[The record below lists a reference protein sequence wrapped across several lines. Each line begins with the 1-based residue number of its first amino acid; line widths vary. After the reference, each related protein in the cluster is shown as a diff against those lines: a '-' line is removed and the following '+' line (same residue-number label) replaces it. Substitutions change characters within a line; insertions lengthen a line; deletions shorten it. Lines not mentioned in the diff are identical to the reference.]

1 MTATKRGA
9 KPGHPYFGG
18 KWPQGGPPR
27 TAASWRRHPDWFT
40 TKEAA
45 SYLQCSVS
53 KILAGRSDGSLRAV
67 KKTWQRGPY
76 WYHAYFFAKG
86 DLDKWNISNHF
97 KSASGELLPLL
108 GRLPLDIR
116 KLNPLRK
123 WRKNQG
129 LTASEV
135 SIKLL
140 VSEGKMASWEHGG
153 ANPRGH
159 EMERIA
165 ALIGVEVA
173 EIQLQW
179 AAWRVMASNPPVHK
193 RVEINRSFPASR
205 ASGADR
211 QVETQKSIPDEAA

>member
-1 MTATKRGA
+1 
-9 KPGHPYFGG
+9 
-18 KWPQGGPPR
+18 
-27 TAASWRRHPDWFT
+27 
-40 TKEAA
+40 
-45 SYLQCSVS
+45 
-53 KILAGRSDGSLRAV
+53 
-67 KKTWQRGPY
+67 
-76 WYHAYFFAKG
+76 
-86 DLDKWNISNHF
+86 
-97 KSASGELLPLL
+97 
-108 GRLPLDIR
+108 
-116 KLNPLRK
+116 
-123 WRKNQG
+123 
-129 LTASEV
+129 
-135 SIKLL
+135 
-140 VSEGKMASWEHGG
+140 MASWEHGG